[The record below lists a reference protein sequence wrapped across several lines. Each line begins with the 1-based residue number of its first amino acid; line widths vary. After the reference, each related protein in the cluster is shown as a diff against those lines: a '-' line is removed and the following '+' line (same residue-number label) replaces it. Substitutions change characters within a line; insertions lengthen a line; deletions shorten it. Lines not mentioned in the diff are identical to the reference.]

1 VDRRQGPGFIIVNE
15 PYDVIII
22 GAGVV
27 GSLLAR
33 ELARYQL
40 HLLLIDKNSDVAEG
54 TTKANTA
61 IVHAGYDARPGSLK
75 ASLNLAGN
83 RMFDELCGQLDVE
96 FQRCGSYVI
105 ARGAPDLLTLDGL
118 LQRGQQNGVS
128 GLHLISADE
137 VRRCEPSLAPSVAG
151 ALFASTGGIV
161 DPFQLGIGAAESAV
175 LNGVELML
183 ETKVT
188 SLVIEERCI
197 AGVHTNRGTFRSRW
211 VVVAAGLWADDL
223 MHRAGMDGY
232 SIKPRKGEYFLLDRR
247 ASELVHTVLFPCPT
261 PISKGIMVTRTVHGN
276 VLLGPNAN
284 TIEDKDDLSV
294 SAAGLD
300 EVLLGARKLIPD
312 LDTRDVIRSFAGL
325 RASGSRDDFLIE
337 LPGDPGGLVVLAGID
352 SPGLTAAPA
361 IARYVVDQLS
371 EAGLPIIP
379 NSAFNPER
387 HAGMRF
393 ANKSRSEQQALI
405 DRDPR
410 YANVICRC
418 ETVTEGEIVDACH
431 AIIPARTYDGLKR
444 RTRLGAG
451 RCQGA
456 FDLPLVISIMAR
468 ELGVSPL
475 EITLKGGGST
485 FLARASGE
493 AEA

>member
-1 VDRRQGPGFIIVNE
+1 MMNE

-27 GSLLAR
+27 GGLVAR
-33 ELARYQL
+33 ALSRYRL
-40 HLLLIDKNSDVAEG
+40 RLLLIDKNNDVAEG

-75 ASLNLAGN
+75 ARLNLAGN
-83 RMFDELCGQLDVE
+83 RLYDTLCCELDVE

-105 ARGAPDLLTLDGL
+105 AQDAADLLTLDTL
-118 LQRGQQNGVS
+118 YQRGRQNGVS
-128 GLHLISADE
+128 GLCLLSAGE
-137 VRRCEPSLAPSVAG
+137 MRQREPSLAPSVTG
-151 ALFASTGGIV
+151 ALFAASGGIV

-175 LNGVELML
+175 LNGAELIL

-188 SLVIEERCI
+188 SFILEEKRI
-197 AGVHTNRGTFRSRW
+197 AGVNTSKGSFRSRW

-223 MHRAGMDGY
+223 MRLAGMDGFT
-232 SIKPRKGEYFLLDRR
+232 IKPRKGEYFLLDRR
-247 ASELVHTVLFPCPT
+247 ASEQVHTVLFPCPT
-261 PISKGIMVTRTVHGN
+261 PVSKGIMVTRTVHGN

-284 TIEDKDDLSV
+284 TIEDKGDLAV
-294 SAAGLD
+294 TAAGLD
-300 EVLLGARKLIPD
+300 EVLYGARKLIPD
-312 LDTRDVIRSFAGL
+312 LNTRDVIRSFAGL
-325 RASGSRDDFLIE
+325 RAASSCDDFFIE

-361 IARYVVDQLS
+361 IAQHVVDLLR
-371 EAGLPIIP
+371 EAGITLVP
-379 NSAFNPER
+379 NPAYNPER
-387 HAGMRF
+387 RAVTRF
-393 ANKSRSEQQALI
+393 ANLSRPEQEALI
-405 DRDPR
+405 TRDPR

-431 AIIPARTYDGLKR
+431 GVIPARTYDGLKR
-444 RTRLGAG
+444 RTRLGSG

-456 FDLPLVISIMAR
+456 FDLPLVIEIMAR

-475 EITLKGGGST
+475 EVTLKGGKSALLT
-485 FLARASGE
+485 RFTKE
-493 AEA
+493 AEG